1 MTTLYTYI
9 QTHYKDDPHTGDFY
23 RHAPHQAPDGSSDLL
38 SLACCAKVTRRVAE
52 EDDWVMGLLSVNE
65 RPDDGRRKVSFLFRI
80 DDIVARAK
88 YYAHSKK
95 RFDNYYRPNGKGGKG
110 DFDLLPNKYHNLDTE
125 EGREDVRKDMEEDNV
140 LLSRTFHMFEP
151 DTGCVLPPDF
161 VKYRDIEKRFLLSG
175 RNHRPEIVDEHPMLK
190 LLNDLRNFRAKN

>member
-95 RFDNYYRPNGKGGKG
+95 RFDNYYRPNGKAAKATSTCCRTNTIISTLKKAGKMSG
-110 DFDLLPNKYHNLDTE
+110 KTWRRTMCCSAGHFTC
-125 EGREDVRKDMEEDNV
+125 
-140 LLSRTFHMFEP
+140 LSRTRGVF
-151 DTGCVLPPDF
+151 C
-161 VKYRDIEKRFLLSG
+161 LLIS
-175 RNHRPEIVDEHPMLK
+175 
-190 LLNDLRNFRAKN
+190 